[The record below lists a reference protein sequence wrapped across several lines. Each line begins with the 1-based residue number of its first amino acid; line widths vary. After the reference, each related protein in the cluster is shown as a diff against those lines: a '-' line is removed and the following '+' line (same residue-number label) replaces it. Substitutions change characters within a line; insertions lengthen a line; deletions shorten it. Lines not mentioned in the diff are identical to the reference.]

1 MTIIEALKESRE
13 SGTSY
18 MRVHGGGAK
27 GSSPLL
33 KAINK
38 PSNDIYRPAPSA
50 IRSGKPDVLKWARM
64 NAGTGTPRPVER
76 PAWLAQAK
84 ERLGVLGR
92 LPDGWGGSE
101 KPSERTLAVAWSLVQ
116 SMERY
121 GHPVSR
127 IAPMAD
133 GGLSIRYL
141 EGPRSARF
149 DVYNEGGIVVA
160 TRAGLRMPTRYVAL
174 PEADAVV
181 DLSRFLR
188 HDDDATSA
196 G

>member
-133 GGLSIRYL
+133 GSTAARGVRRRDSSSASLPALHRPGNSLGHAANAAAPRTAIRP
-141 EGPRSARF
+141 GA
-149 DVYNEGGIVVA
+149 VA
-160 TRAGLRMPTRYVAL
+160 AALTRTRH
-174 PEADAVV
+174 E
-181 DLSRFLR
+181 
-188 HDDDATSA
+188 
-196 G
+196 